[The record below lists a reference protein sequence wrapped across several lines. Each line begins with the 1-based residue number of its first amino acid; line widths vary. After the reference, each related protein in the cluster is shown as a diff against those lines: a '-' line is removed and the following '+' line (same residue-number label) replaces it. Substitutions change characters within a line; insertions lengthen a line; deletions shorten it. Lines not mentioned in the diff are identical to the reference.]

1 MATRYKIGKLP
12 IAVHLNPGDQFN
24 LTHTDEY
31 KNGDKTTIL
40 HTENITRSM
49 KCTHYAVL
57 STPFSMGMMIGT
69 DELENFLEESF
80 PGCGIGEDE
89 PIL

>member
-1 MATRYKIGKLP
+1 MATRYKIGKLNY
-12 IAVHLNPGDQFN
+12 AVYLNPGDQFK
-24 LTHTDEY
+24 LTHTQVD

-40 HTENITRSM
+40 HTEEITRSVT
-49 KCTHYAVL
+49 CTHYAVL

-80 PGCGIGEDE
+80 PGCGIGEAE

>member
-1 MATRYKIGKLP
+1 MATQYKIGKLDH
-12 IAVHLNPGDQFN
+12 AVYLGPGDQFR
-24 LTHTDEY
+24 LTYNEI
-31 KNGDKTTIL
+31 GDKTTTIL
-40 HTENITRSM
+40 HTENITRIM
-49 KCTHYAVL
+49 TCTHYAVL

>member
-1 MATRYKIGKLP
+1 MATQYKIGKLDHSFC
-12 IAVHLNPGDQFN
+12 VNPGDQFK
-24 LTHTDEY
+24 LTHTDRY
-31 KNGDKTTIL
+31 KNGNITTIL
-40 HTENITRSM
+40 HTEDITRSM
-49 KCTHYAVL
+49 KVTHYAVL
-57 STPFSMGMMIGT
+57 STPFSMGMVIGT